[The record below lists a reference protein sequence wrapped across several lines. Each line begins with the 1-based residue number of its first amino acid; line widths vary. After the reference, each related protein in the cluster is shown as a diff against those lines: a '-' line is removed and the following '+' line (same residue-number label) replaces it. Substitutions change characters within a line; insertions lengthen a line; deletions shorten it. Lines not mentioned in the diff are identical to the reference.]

1 MRRSSIFYSV
11 VDNSLQESTSSVY
24 QVHLESFDGPLDLL
38 LHLVNKN
45 EMDIYDISMA
55 EITRQYLDSLDQ
67 MKEHNLDIASE
78 FLVMAATLMYIKSRM
93 LLPKRE
99 ADEGEE
105 EEIDP
110 RAELVQRLL
119 EYRRYKEGAEQLE
132 EYPQL
137 NRDVF
142 ARPEGLEDGDAH
154 AGHEGREAEPMVHD
168 VEIYDL
174 VKALRE
180 LLQEA
185 PEPPVHAVTK
195 SAMTVAQGIRHLL
208 ARLRHQEMVSFRD
221 CFSQTPRRDEIVTTF
236 IAVLELVKLQLCRV
250 VQLNQKGT
258 LYLYPAESVRRGEVQ
273 RVDGVDHGY
282 Q

>member
-1 MRRSSIFYSV
+1 MRRSSIFYSA
-11 VDNSLQESTSSVY
+11 VDNSPQEPTSPVY

-55 EITRQYLDSLDQ
+55 EITRQYLESLDQ

-99 ADEGEE
+99 PDEGEE
-105 EEIDP
+105 EEVDP

-119 EYRRYKEGAEQLE
+119 EYRRYKEGAEQLD

-142 ARPEGLEDGDAH
+142 ARPEGLEDRD
-154 AGHEGREAEPMVHD
+154 GHEERESEPMVHD
-168 VEIYDL
+168 VGVYDL

-221 CFSQTPRRDEIVTTF
+221 CISQTPRRDEIVTTF

>member
-1 MRRSSIFYSV
+1 M
-11 VDNSLQESTSSVY
+11 DKLLETPTPAAY

-38 LHLVNKN
+38 LHLVHKN

-55 EITRQYLDSLDQ
+55 QITRQYLEYLDQ

-78 FLVMAATLMYIKSRM
+78 FLVMAATLMHIKSRM
-93 LLPKRE
+93 LLPRRDP
-99 ADEGEE
+99 DEGEE
-105 EEIDP
+105 DEIDP

-119 EYRRYKEGAEQLE
+119 EYRRYKDGAEQLE
-132 EYPQL
+132 GYPQL

-142 ARPEGLEDGDAH
+142 VRPDGIEDVAEDDP
-154 AGHEGREAEPMVHD
+154 EPMVHD
-168 VEIYDL
+168 VGVYDL

-180 LLQEA
+180 LLEEA
-185 PEPPVHAVTK
+185 PAPPVHAVSK
-195 SAMTVAQGIRHLL
+195 SALTVAQGLRRLL
-208 ARLRHQEMVSFRD
+208 ARLRHKEMVSFRD
-221 CFSQTPRRDEIVTTF
+221 CFAPSPQRDEIVIIF

-258 LYLYPAESVRRGEVQ
+258 LYLYPAESVRRGEVE
-273 RVDGVDHGY
+273 RLEGVDHGY

>member
-1 MRRSSIFYSV
+1 M
-11 VDNSLQESTSSVY
+11 DNLLNSPEPAGY
-24 QVHLESFDGPLDLL
+24 QVRLDSFEGPLDLL
-38 LHLVNKN
+38 LHLVHKN

-55 EITRQYLDSLDQ
+55 EITHQYLDYLEQ
-67 MKEHNLDIASE
+67 MQAHNLDVASE
-78 FLVMAATLMYIKSRM
+78 FLVMAATLMHIKSRM
-93 LLPKRE
+93 LLPRRDPE
-99 ADEGEE
+99 DDEDEE
-105 EEIDP
+105 LDP

-142 ARPEGLEDGDAH
+142 VRPEGLEDF
-154 AGHEGREAEPMVHD
+154 EGADNEPAVND
-168 VEIYDL
+168 VSLYDL

-180 LLQEA
+180 LLKEA
-185 PEPPVHAVTK
+185 PEPPVHAVQT
-195 SAMTVAQGIRHLL
+195 SSLTVASGIQRLL
-208 ARLRHQEMVSFRD
+208 RRLRHQEVVSFRD
-221 CFSQTPRRDEIVTTF
+221 CFSSTPGRDEVVVIF

-258 LYLYPAESVRRGEVQ
+258 LYLYPVQSVRDGEVS
-273 RVDGVDHGY
+273 RIDGVDGEY